1 MTIEIR
7 DTALEARLR
16 KQLQSTGSRNVEEL
30 LTHLLETQ
38 EEQDRWLSEN
48 REAINAKIR
57 RGIEQLDRGEGV
69 PDNQLDAHLTK
80 LKAKPE

>member
-7 DTALEARLR
+7 DAALEARLQ
-16 KQLQSTGSRNVEEL
+16 KQLKSTGSRNVEEL
-30 LTHLLETQ
+30 LLHLLEAQ

-48 REAINAKIR
+48 REAINAQIR
-57 RGIEQLDRGEGV
+57 RGIEQLDRGEGI
-69 PDNQLDAHLTK
+69 PDHQLEAHLAE